1 MARFA
6 VEERSEEITRVGDF
20 VSLVIKLRETP
31 EVGNRKLLYRG
42 VADKVNH
49 HLIPSIARLQ
59 RYAGKDPP
67 TYNLRLEKHL
77 LHRFRRRAYPLVER
91 SLTAGEAIFLARH
104 HGLPTRLLDWTAN
117 ALFALYF
124 ACRAHEGENGR
135 VWAMLR
141 NDEDKYDLDAFEL
154 AERQSEDE
162 LLELPIMHKMPGYA
176 PDDSDRYAVKIV
188 HPVYNS
194 PRVLA
199 QDGAFTI
206 HSDPQKRLDQLQ
218 HNSFADHNLDIKKL
232 YCWSVSAEDK
242 GKQRIIEELSGL
254 GITERLVYPDLDG
267 GRVARV
273 VENWRWRNL
282 LMLNPMT
289 GG

>member
-1 MARFA
+1 MAKFA
-6 VEERSEEITRVGDF
+6 VEERPEEITSVANF
-20 VSLVIKLRETP
+20 VSLVIGLRGTP
-31 EVGNRKLLYRG
+31 GADKKKLLYRG
-42 VADKVNH
+42 VANKRAH
-49 HLIPSIARLQ
+49 HLIPSIGRLPS
-59 RYAGKDPP
+59 YAGKDPP
-67 TYNLRLEKHL
+67 KYSLRLEKNL

-104 HGLPTRLLDWTAN
+104 HGLPSRLLDWTAN

-154 AERQSEDE
+154 AKRKSEHE
-162 LLELPIMHKMPGYA
+162 LLEQPIMHKMPGYVA
-176 PDDSDRYAVKIV
+176 DDFDRYAIKIV

-194 PRVLA
+194 PCVLA

-206 HSDPQKRLDQLQ
+206 YSDPKTRLDDLA
-218 HNSFADHNLDIKKL
+218 SEDFAEHNLDVKKL
-232 YCWSVSAEDK
+232 YYWSIPVKS
-242 GKQRIIEELSGL
+242 KQCIIEELSGL

-267 GRVARV
+267 IAKSLWETV
-273 VENWRWRNL
+273 VLWGDR
-282 LMLNPMT
+282 
-289 GG
+289 